1 MLVTLT
7 LPLTH
12 VNDEVR
18 TVVAVITPLI
28 LVKNEVKYDRYTFT
42 TLLNGADERWEQ
54 ICNEL
59 RLQTL
64 MSKLILRKEIKK
76 LYLNT
81 VLKIFIRQYR
91 TRAGNHC
98 NCCFI
103 IIFENVLEYVLFR
116 SDFFFVLSWVDHFLL
131 DRSIYHVM
139 TATQNNDSTTGR
151 WKTEE
156 TRFAELNDD
165 DLDDFVEGAQ
175 WKSTKY
181 GTNYAVSVFKGN
193 FSVKILLWNTN
204 ILSNTVLNVFLSYFW
219 KLFLTCFVK

>member
-12 VNDEVR
+12 VKDKVKS
-18 TVVAVITPLI
+18 VVAVTTPLI

-42 TLLNGADERWEQ
+42 TLLNGAERWEQ

-59 RLQTL
+59 SLQTL
-64 MSKLILRKEIKK
+64 RSKPILRKEIKK

-139 TATQNNDSTTGR
+139 TATQNNDSTIGR
-151 WKTEE
+151 WKTEPKQD
-156 TRFAELNDD
+156 T
-165 DLDDFVEGAQ
+165 
-175 WKSTKY
+175 
-181 GTNYAVSVFKGN
+181 
-193 FSVKILLWNTN
+193 
-204 ILSNTVLNVFLSYFW
+204 
-219 KLFLTCFVK
+219 LFLARNCRGCKLSPPAQTNKLRRSEENKSCFFVPSSPAFVNKYFHPYLW

>member
-12 VNDEVR
+12 VKDEVKS
-18 TVVAVITPLI
+18 VVAVTIPLI

-42 TLLNGADERWEQ
+42 TLLNGAERWEQ

-139 TATQNNDSTTGR
+139 TATQNNDSTIGR
-151 WKTEE
+151 WKTEPKQD
-156 TRFAELNDD
+156 T
-165 DLDDFVEGAQ
+165 
-175 WKSTKY
+175 
-181 GTNYAVSVFKGN
+181 
-193 FSVKILLWNTN
+193 
-204 ILSNTVLNVFLSYFW
+204 
-219 KLFLTCFVK
+219 LFLARNCRGCKLSLHPRKLTNNADLKKKKLLFCTKQSTLC

>member
-12 VNDEVR
+12 VKDEVKS
-18 TVVAVITPLI
+18 VVAVTTPLI
-28 LVKNEVKYDRYTFT
+28 QVKNEVKYDRYTFT
-42 TLLNGADERWEQ
+42 TLLNGAERWEQ

-59 RLQTL
+59 SLQTL
-64 MSKLILRKEIKK
+64 MSKPILRKEIKK

-139 TATQNNDSTTGR
+139 TATQNNDSTIGR
-151 WKTEE
+151 WKTEPKQD
-156 TRFAELNDD
+156 T
-165 DLDDFVEGAQ
+165 
-175 WKSTKY
+175 
-181 GTNYAVSVFKGN
+181 
-193 FSVKILLWNTN
+193 
-204 ILSNTVLNVFLSYFW
+204 
-219 KLFLTCFVK
+219 LFLARNCRGCKLSLRPRKLTNNADLKKKKLLFCTKQSSFC

>member
-1 MLVTLT
+1 MT
-7 LPLTH
+7 
-12 VNDEVR
+12 
-18 TVVAVITPLI
+18 TPLI

-42 TLLNGADERWEQ
+42 TLLNGAEKWEQ

-151 WKTEE
+151 WKTEPKQD
-156 TRFAELNDD
+156 T
-165 DLDDFVEGAQ
+165 
-175 WKSTKY
+175 
-181 GTNYAVSVFKGN
+181 
-193 FSVKILLWNTN
+193 
-204 ILSNTVLNVFLSYFW
+204 
-219 KLFLTCFVK
+219 LFLARNCRGCKLSPPAQTNKLRRSEENKSCFFVRSSPAFVNKYFHPYLW

>member
-12 VNDEVR
+12 VKDEVKS
-18 TVVAVITPLI
+18 VVAVTIPLI
-28 LVKNEVKYDRYTFT
+28 LLKNEVKYDRYTFT
-42 TLLNGADERWEQ
+42 TLLNGAERWEQ

-91 TRAGNHC
+91 TLAGYHC

-103 IIFENVLEYVLFR
+103 IIFENVLEYVIFFEVI
-116 SDFFFVLSWVDHFLL
+116 FFFVLSWVDHFLL

-139 TATQNNDSTTGR
+139 TATQNNDSTIGR
-151 WKTEE
+151 WKTEPKQD
-156 TRFAELNDD
+156 T
-165 DLDDFVEGAQ
+165 
-175 WKSTKY
+175 
-181 GTNYAVSVFKGN
+181 
-193 FSVKILLWNTN
+193 
-204 ILSNTVLNVFLSYFW
+204 
-219 KLFLTCFVK
+219 LFLARNCRGCKLSPPAQTNKLRRSEENKSCFFVRSSPAFVNKYFHPYP

>member
-12 VNDEVR
+12 VKDEVKS
-18 TVVAVITPLI
+18 VVAVTIPLI
-28 LVKNEVKYDRYTFT
+28 LVKNEVKYNRYTFT
-42 TLLNGADERWEQ
+42 TLLNGAERQ

-91 TRAGNHC
+91 TGAGYHC

-116 SDFFFVLSWVDHFLL
+116 SDFF
-131 DRSIYHVM
+131 
-139 TATQNNDSTTGR
+139 
-151 WKTEE
+151 
-156 TRFAELNDD
+156 
-165 DLDDFVEGAQ
+165 
-175 WKSTKY
+175 
-181 GTNYAVSVFKGN
+181 
-193 FSVKILLWNTN
+193 
-204 ILSNTVLNVFLSYFW
+204 LSYLEWIIFS
-219 KLFLTCFVK
+219 LIDQYTM

>member
-12 VNDEVR
+12 VKDEVKS
-18 TVVAVITPLI
+18 VVAVTTPLI

-42 TLLNGADERWEQ
+42 TLLNGAERWEQ

-139 TATQNNDSTTGR
+139 TATQNNDSTIGR
-151 WKTEE
+151 WKTEPKQD
-156 TRFAELNDD
+156 T
-165 DLDDFVEGAQ
+165 
-175 WKSTKY
+175 
-181 GTNYAVSVFKGN
+181 
-193 FSVKILLWNTN
+193 
-204 ILSNTVLNVFLSYFW
+204 
-219 KLFLTCFVK
+219 LFLARNCRGCKLSPPAQTNKLRRSEENKSCFFVRSSPAFVNKYFHPYLW

>member
-12 VNDEVR
+12 VKDEVKS
-18 TVVAVITPLI
+18 VVAVTIPLI

-42 TLLNGADERWEQ
+42 TLLNGAERWEQ

-139 TATQNNDSTTGR
+139 TATQNNDSTIGR
-151 WKTEE
+151 WKTEPKQD
-156 TRFAELNDD
+156 T
-165 DLDDFVEGAQ
+165 
-175 WKSTKY
+175 
-181 GTNYAVSVFKGN
+181 
-193 FSVKILLWNTN
+193 
-204 ILSNTVLNVFLSYFW
+204 
-219 KLFLTCFVK
+219 LFLARNCRGCKLSPPAQTNKLRRSEENKSCFFVRSSPAFVNKYFHPYLW